1 MGGPCEVL
9 VETEREQEA
18 RQLAEAVTA
27 CAERIERKY
36 SRYRSDNIVA
46 QINGAQGTP
55 VTVDEETA
63 NLLDFS
69 GLLHSLS
76 GGMFDVTSGVLRR
89 AWSFDGRDR
98 IPTREDVDAL
108 LSLVGWQKIHWTRPV
123 VSLLPGMQI
132 DLGGVAKEY
141 AVDQAVRA
149 ASIVSPVPTL
159 VNFGGDLAVTRA
171 RSGGQPWRVGI
182 EGIDEGLGASAR
194 LVDLAAGALATSG
207 DTYRYVKSGGR
218 RLPHILD
225 PRNGH
230 PIEGAPRTVTVAA
243 SNCTQAGMFTT
254 LAMLKGP
261 GAEAFLESEG
271 IRFWIQRDA
280 ATRYVEPR
288 TC

>member
-18 RQLAEAVTA
+18 RQIAEAVTA
-27 CAERIERKY
+27 CAGRIEHKY
-36 SRYRSDNIVA
+36 SRYRTDNLIA
-46 QINGAQGTP
+46 QINTAQGSP

-69 GLLHSLS
+69 ALLHSLS
-76 GGMFDVTSGVLRR
+76 GGMFDITSGVLRR
-89 AWSFDGRDR
+89 AWSFDGRER
-98 IPTREDVDAL
+98 IPTPEDIEAL
-108 LSLVGWQKIHWTRPV
+108 LPLVGWQKVQWTRPV

-132 DLGGVAKEY
+132 DFGGVAKEY
-141 AVDQAVRA
+141 AVDQAARA
-149 ASIVSPVPTL
+149 ASIVSTAPTL

-171 RSGGQPWRVGI
+171 RSGEQPWRVGI
-182 EGIDEGLGASAR
+182 EGIDGDLGQAAR

-207 DTYRYVKSGGR
+207 DTYRYVKSGSR

-225 PRNGH
+225 PRSGR
-230 PIEGAPRTVTVAA
+230 PIEGAPRTITVAA

-271 IRFWIQRDA
+271 VRFWVQRDA
-280 ATRYVEPR
+280 ATR
-288 TC
+288 